1 MKIINMHKGIKMLM
15 AAGLALL
22 ALGSCQKEDYKIQS
36 NPDEF
41 AVFPLA
47 VPVAAEGGEYTLNIT
62 GHEDWTIKLAD
73 SNTSAEGW
81 CTLSQTSGSGAADV
95 TLTVTQSTSFV
106 KNRQIVIEVSNGIK
120 TLRSKVIQKTL
131 TLGENEVLIN
141 GMVWSTVNLNNPGEF
156 CSSPD
161 EVGMYYQFNSDKPWP
176 SKGEQP
182 VPGWAT
188 DDTVFDDI
196 KTWAPENDP
205 CPEGWR
211 VPTSDEFIAVWEK
224 GQYKAQP
231 AQTGFQVWGMILGL
245 SEADAK
251 AANKDNLKA
260 LGGLFIPNSGWINE
274 AGNYDRTWLACVR
287 HGNSLSAT
295 HGGLYLSDGGY
306 TDQWGWGDGQ
316 KGRASS
322 VRCVMDLQIED

>member
-1 MKIINMHKGIKMLM
+1 MLM

-22 ALGSCQKEDYKIQS
+22 TLGSCQKEDYKIQS
-36 NPDEF
+36 DPNLF
-41 AVFPLA
+41 AVYPLA
-47 VPVAAEGGEYTLNIT
+47 IPVAAEGGEYTLQIT
-62 GHEDWTIKLAD
+62 GNESWTISLGE

-81 CTLSQTSGSGAADV
+81 CTLSQTSGTGAAEIKV
-95 TLTVTQSTSFV
+95 TVSSSNSFV
-106 KNRQIVIEVSNGIK
+106 KNRQVVLEVKNATK
-120 TLRSKVIQKTL
+120 VLRSKVIQKTL

-161 EVGMYYQFNSDKPWP
+161 EKGMYYQFNSKKPWP
-176 SKGEQP
+176 SSGPQP
-182 VPGWAT
+182 VPGWGEDT
-188 DDTVFDDI
+188 DIFRDKGWVTNG
-196 KTWAPENDP
+196 WYPENDP

-211 VPTSDEFIAVWEK
+211 VPTTAEFLAVWEK

-231 AQTGFQVWGMILGL
+231 AQTGFKIWGMILGL
-245 SEADAK
+245 PVDIAK
-251 AANKDNLKA
+251 TANKDNLKA
-260 LGGLFIPNSGWINE
+260 LGGLFIPNTGWINE

-287 HGNSLSAT
+287 HGTSLSAT

-306 TDQWGWGDGQ
+306 TDQNGWGDGQ

-322 VRCVMDLQIED
+322 VRCVMDIKIED

>member
-1 MKIINMHKGIKMLM
+1 MLM
-15 AAGLALL
+15 AAGLAMLS
-22 ALGSCQKEDYKIQS
+22 LGSCQKEDYKIES

-47 VPVAAEGGEYTLNIT
+47 IPVAAEGGEYTLNIT

-73 SNTSAEGW
+73 YNTTSEGW
-81 CTLSQTSGSGAADV
+81 CTLSQTSGSGAAEIKV
-95 TLTVTQSTSFV
+95 TVGQSTSFV
-106 KNRQIVIEVSNGIK
+106 KNRQVIIEVSNEAK
-120 TLRSKVIQKTL
+120 SLRSKVIQKTL

-161 EVGMYYQFNSDKPWP
+161 EVGMYYQFNSKKPWTP
-176 SKGEQP
+176 GPQGTFTEGYAVEASAHQDKGW
-182 VPGWAT
+182 VANAWH
-188 DDTVFDDI
+188 
-196 KTWAPENDP
+196 KENDP

-211 VPTSDEFIAVWEK
+211 VPTTAEFIAVWDK

-231 AQTGFQVWGMILGL
+231 KQTGFKRWGMILGL

-251 AANKDNLKA
+251 SANKDNLKA
-260 LGGLFIPNSGWINE
+260 LGGLFIPQSGWINE
-274 AGNYDRTWLACVR
+274 SGMNDRTWLACVR
-287 HGNSLSAT
+287 HGTSLSDT

-306 TDQWGWGDGQ
+306 TDQNGWGDGQ

-322 VRCVMDLQIED
+322 VRCVMDIKVED

>member
-1 MKIINMHKGIKMLM
+1 MYKGIKMLM

-36 NPDEF
+36 DPDIF
-41 AVFPLA
+41 AVYPLA
-47 VPVAAEGGEYTLNIT
+47 IPVAAEGGEYTLQIT
-62 GHEDWTIKLAD
+62 GNESWTISLGE

-81 CTLSQTSGSGAADV
+81 CTLSQTSGTGAAEIKV
-95 TLTVTQSTSFV
+95 TVSSSNSFV
-106 KNRQIVIEVSNGIK
+106 KNRQVVLEVKNATK

-161 EVGMYYQFNSDKPWP
+161 EKGMYYQFNSKKPWP
-176 SKGEQP
+176 SSGEQP
-182 VPGWAT
+182 VPGWST
-188 DDTVFDDI
+188 DTDVFRDNGWV
-196 KTWAPENDP
+196 TNGWYPENDP

-211 VPTSDEFIAVWEK
+211 VPTTAEFLAVWEK

-231 AQTGFQVWGMILGL
+231 AQTGFKIWGMILGL
-245 SEADAK
+245 PEEIAK
-251 AANKDNLKA
+251 TANKDNLKA
-260 LGGLFIPNSGWINE
+260 LGGLFIPNTGWINE

-287 HGNSLSAT
+287 HGTSLSAT

-306 TDQWGWGDGQ
+306 TDQNGWGDGQ

-322 VRCVMDLQIED
+322 VRCVMDIKIED

>member
-1 MKIINMHKGIKMLM
+1 MLM

-22 ALGSCQKEDYKIQS
+22 SLGSCQKEDYKIQS

-47 VPVAAEGGEYTLNIT
+47 IPVAAEGGEYTLNIT
-62 GHEDWTIKLAD
+62 GHEDWTISLTG
-73 SNTSAEGW
+73 SNTSAQNW
-81 CTLSQTSGSGAADV
+81 VTLSQTSGQGAAEV
-95 TLTVTQSTSFV
+95 KVTVTSSTSFV
-106 KNRQIVIEVSNGIK
+106 KNRQVVIEVKNDAK

-161 EVGMYYQFNSDKPWP
+161 EVGKYYQFNSKKAWNIPGGQGATLEGYAVEESAFQDK
-176 SKGEQP
+176 
-182 VPGWAT
+182 GWVT
-188 DDTVFDDI
+188 NGWH
-196 KTWAPENDP
+196 KENDP

-211 VPTSDEFIAVWEK
+211 VPTTAEFIAVWEK

-231 AQTGFQVWGMILGL
+231 AQTGFKVWGMVLGL
-245 SEADAK
+245 APEVAK
-251 AANKDNLKA
+251 TANKDNLKG
-260 LGGLFIPNSGWINE
+260 LGGLFIPQSGWINE
-274 AGNYDRTWLACVR
+274 SGIHDRTWLACVR
-287 HGNSLSAT
+287 HGTSLSDT

-306 TDQWGWGDGQ
+306 TDQNGWGDGQ
-316 KGRASS
+316 KGRASA
-322 VRCVMDLQIED
+322 VRCVMDIQVED

>member
-1 MKIINMHKGIKMLM
+1 M

-22 ALGSCQKEDYKIQS
+22 SLGSCQKEDYKIQS
-36 NPDEF
+36 DSDIF
-41 AVFPLA
+41 AVYPLA

-73 SNTSAEGW
+73 SNTSTEGW
-81 CTLSQTSGSGAADV
+81 CTLSQTSGSGAAEIKI
-95 TLTVTQSTSFV
+95 TVTQSTSFV
-106 KNRQIVIEVSNGIK
+106 KNRQVVLEVATATK

-141 GMVWSTVNLNNPGEF
+141 GMVWSTVNLNTPGEF
-156 CSSPD
+156 CTSPD
-161 EVGMYYQFNSDKPWP
+161 QVGKYYQFNSNVPWT
-176 SKGEQP
+176 P
-182 VPGWAT
+182 VAANAT
-188 DDTVFDDI
+188 VEGYEVLDTPYSGTD
-196 KTWAPENDP
+196 WEPENDP

-211 VPTSDEFIAVWEK
+211 VPTTDEFIAVWEK
-224 GQYKAQP
+224 GQYKALP
-231 AQTGFQVWGMILGL
+231 AQTGFAVWGMILGL

-274 AGNYDRTWLACVR
+274 AGMHDRTWLACVR
-287 HGNSLSAT
+287 HGSSLSET

-306 TDQWGWGDGQ
+306 TDQYGWGDGQ
-316 KGRASS
+316 KGRASA

>member
-1 MKIINMHKGIKMLM
+1 MLM

-22 ALGSCQKEDYKIQS
+22 SLGSCQKEDYKIQS

-47 VPVAAEGGEYTLNIT
+47 IPVAAEGGEYTINIT
-62 GHEDWTIKLAD
+62 GHEDWTIALGDANT
-73 SNTSAEGW
+73 SNTDW
-81 CTLSQTSGSGAADV
+81 VTLSQTSGSGVAEIK
-95 TLTVTQSTSFV
+95 LTVSQSTSFV
-106 KNRQIVIEVSNGIK
+106 KNRQLIIEVSNATR

-131 TLGENEVLIN
+131 TLGENEVLIA

-161 EVGMYYQFNSDKPWP
+161 EKGMYYQFNSKTPWP
-176 SKGEQP
+176 SSGPQP
-182 VPGWAT
+182 VPGYKT
-188 DDTVFDDI
+188 DDSVFQD
-196 KTWAPENDP
+196 KGYVVNGWHPENDP

-211 VPTSDEFIAVWEK
+211 VPTSEEFMKVYER
-224 GQYKAQP
+224 GNYRGETS
-231 AQTGFQVWGMILGL
+231 QTGFKVWGAIIGL
-245 SEADAK
+245 PEEVAK
-251 AANKDNLKA
+251 TANKDNLKA

-274 AGNYDRTWLACVR
+274 QGNYDREWLACVR
-287 HGNSLSAT
+287 HGTSLSDT
-295 HGGLYLSDGGY
+295 HGGLFLSDVNWY

-322 VRCVMDLQIED
+322 VRCIKDIQVED